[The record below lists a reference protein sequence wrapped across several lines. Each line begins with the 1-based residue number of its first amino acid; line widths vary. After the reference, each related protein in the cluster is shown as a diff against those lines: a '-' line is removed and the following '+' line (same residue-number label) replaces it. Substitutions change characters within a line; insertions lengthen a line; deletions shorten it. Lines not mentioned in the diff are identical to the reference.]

1 MEMLENMDVMVTD
14 EITLLRERLDEA
26 HAYIDNL
33 ERERDA
39 AKRDFD
45 AAMSRI
51 SQLMELD
58 RDNHR
63 LIDMMTQAS
72 NRAKKMLAAQELSH
86 GREIERRKQISDRRE
101 MWSSV
106 IGYIA
111 GFVTTGLVVTLIML
125 AKGGLW

>member
-33 ERERDA
+33 ESERDA
-39 AKRDFD
+39 LNARCE
-45 AAMSRI
+45 
-51 SQLMELD
+51 QLMELD

-63 LIDMMTQAS
+63 LIDLMTQAS

-111 GFVTTGLVVTLIML
+111 GFVTTGLVVTLIVL